1 MELTDF
7 QKKLVTLLPEMNFA
21 MEEPMAKHTSF
32 RIGGPV
38 EVMAFPRDGKELSE
52 ILKIIAKDGKLSFSA
67 LFFYLISLL
76 IFSSVSSS
84 RLPVGS
90 SAKMISGSE
99 TIARAIATRCF

>member
-38 EVMAFPRDGKELSE
+38 EVMAFPKNADELR
-52 ILKIIAKDGKLSFSA
+52 KLFEQSDSIEEQIEVLNKKSFTVKNGA
-67 LFFYLISLL
+67 A
-76 IFSSVSSS
+76 
-84 RLPVGS
+84 GCDDC
-90 SAKMISGSE
+90 SGG
-99 TIARAIATRCF
+99 